1 MLVAC
6 ARDIKSSRSNNRA
19 NLWGPT
25 QAHTLVNPCKSHAK
39 LPPKLST
46 GYPQTLELSTGRLEL
61 STTLDNLCKTCG

>member
-6 ARDIKSSRSNNRA
+6 ARDIESSRSNNRA
-19 NLWGPT
+19 NYRDQHRSTHLST
-25 QAHTLVNPCKSHAK
+25 HAQTVPM